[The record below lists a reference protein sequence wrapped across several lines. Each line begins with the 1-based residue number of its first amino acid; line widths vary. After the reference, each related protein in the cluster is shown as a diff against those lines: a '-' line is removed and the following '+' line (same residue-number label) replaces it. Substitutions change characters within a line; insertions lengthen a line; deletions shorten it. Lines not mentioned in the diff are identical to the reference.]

1 MSQIYDNHYDLLTY
15 ILMKQD
21 SPEFLMDLCS
31 EIYKKDNVIGGI
43 INTYYMPEKNQK
55 EELKLDTNVKEHLLK
70 AKEII
75 TKYDLLKDRENF
87 LFGIEGCTY
96 IAPYRLEELYDIG
109 LRSIIPVYNED
120 NQYGGGALGDPNRG
134 LTEEGISLIN
144 EAVKLNIAIDISH
157 LNYKT
162 ARNVLDYLISLKK
175 VAIAPTVLA
184 SHSNCASLTP
194 RARNIPD
201 DIIEKI
207 GQLDGVV
214 GIMPRKAFC
223 SNQKVDDYDK
233 AFASHIRHVSD
244 LIGIDH
250 VCVASDD
257 MEYHPDKSYQ
267 DVAMYEIRHF
277 ADSVENALTNNGFN
291 QEERQKIMT
300 KNFKTK
306 VLDKINR

>member
-21 SPEFLMDLCS
+21 SPEFLMDLCG

-43 INTYYMPEKNQK
+43 INTYYIQKKQMK
-55 EELKLDTNVKEHLLK
+55 EEIGLDTNVKEHLLK

-96 IAPYRLEELYDIG
+96 IAPYHLEELYDIG

-120 NQYGGGALGDPNRG
+120 NEYGGGALGNDNQG
-134 LTEEGISLIN
+134 LTTMGAELIR
-144 EAVKLNIAIDISH
+144 EAIRLNIAIDISH

-162 ARNVLDYLISLKK
+162 ASNVLDYFIQLKETGTSP
-175 VAIAPTVLA
+175 IVLA

-214 GIMPRKAFC
+214 GIMPRKTFC

-267 DVAMYEIRHF
+267 EVAMYEIRHF
-277 ADSVENALTNNGFN
+277 ADSVENALTNNGFS
-291 QEERQKIMT
+291 QEERQKVMT